1 MPIYVYRC
9 DSCGENHEVLQKV
22 NDAPLRTCPH
32 CGAENVRKV
41 IAPVG
46 VIFKGSGFHKNDY
59 TATSGGA
66 KKSDSSGSTSSS
78 TPESGAGGEKKSE
91 SSGDSKK
98 SESSSSSSPDSGGGG
113 GKDSSS
119 SGKVA

>member
-9 DSCGENHEVLQKV
+9 QSCQEYTEALQKV
-22 NDAPLRTCPH
+22 SDPLLTQCSH
-32 CGAENVRKV
+32 CSAEALTKV

-59 TATSGGA
+59 TAQSA
-66 KKSDSSGSTSSS
+66 KSTSSNK
-78 TPESGAGGEKKSE
+78 P
-91 SSGDSKK
+91 SGDGDKTAAPTTESAASSTA
-98 SESSSSSSPDSGGGG
+98 SESSSPPATPPPTSGG
-113 GKDSSS
+113 DS